1 MFKNLTIQQISFY
14 IVLVLGAVNL
24 VVILLVTG
32 LDYAG
37 DHALRLA
44 ILFFVGIVVSS
55 LIVKF
60 LLERYVFSKIKLI
73 YKFIHDSK
81 ADKKEKKSLSF
92 QDKSLEA
99 VNAEVI
105 DWAQRTEEQL
115 ESLRTLE
122 LYRKEYVGNVS
133 HELKTPIFSIQGYL
147 HTLLDGGIFDKNI
160 NVKYLERAAKNT
172 ERLRN
177 IVEDLESISRMES
190 GELTLYFEKFDLR
203 SLVSDLLQDLQ
214 VIATE
219 RNTKLV
225 MKQRYEVPY
234 YVTADKST
242 IRQVLSNLIVNSIK
256 YGKEGGTTTIGFFD
270 MADNILVEVTDDGMG
285 IAKDDLAHLFDRF
298 YRVDKSRSRNEGG
311 SGLGLSIVKH
321 IIEAHNQ
328 TINVRSTEDVG
339 STFGFTLKKAK

>member
-1 MFKNLTIQQISFY
+1 M
-14 IVLVLGAVNL
+14 

-32 LDYAG
+32 LDYVG
-37 DHALRLA
+37 EHALRIA
-44 ILFFVGIVVSS
+44 ILFVAGIVVSAFM
-55 LIVKF
+55 VKF

-73 YKFIHDSK
+73 YKFIHNSK
-81 ADKKEKKSLSF
+81 VDKKEKKALSF
-92 QDKSLEA
+92 KDKSLET

-147 HTLLDGGIFDKNI
+147 HTLLDGGIFDENI

-190 GELTLYFEKFDLR
+190 GELALYFEKFDLR

-214 VIATE
+214 VIAAE
-219 RNTKLV
+219 RDTKLV

-270 MADNILVEVTDDGMG
+270 MADNVLVEVTDDGVG

-328 TINVRSTEDVG
+328 TINVRSTENVG